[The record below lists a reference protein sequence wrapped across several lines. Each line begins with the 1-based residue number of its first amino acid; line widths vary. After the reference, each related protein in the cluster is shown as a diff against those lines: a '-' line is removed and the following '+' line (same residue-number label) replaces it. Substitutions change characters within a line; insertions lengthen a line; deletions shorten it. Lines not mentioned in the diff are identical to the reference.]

1 MAEAAGQGSAPDEDI
16 PIFVDTGLPAQR
28 ENDGLWDDVRA
39 RGNGAQR
46 VGTVVRDSYGDALD
60 LAERCARQAAARF
73 NALGRAVRP
82 EEVELQLAIRVEA
95 GGTIGLAKSTAE
107 AQLQLTFRWA
117 PGRTPPTLTDA
128 DAPHPDTPPHP
139 HRKPPDCPPHNP

>member
-128 DAPHPDTPPHP
+128 EPPTPTPAPPPPETP
-139 HRKPPDCPPHNP
+139 

>member
-1 MAEAAGQGSAPDEDI
+1 MAEAAGQGSTPDEDI

-128 DAPHPDTPPHP
+128 EPPTPTPAPPPPETP
-139 HRKPPDCPPHNP
+139 

>member
-1 MAEAAGQGSAPDEDI
+1 MAEETGQGSAPDEDI
-16 PIFVDTGLPAQR
+16 PIFVDTGVPGQR

-117 PGRTPPTLTDA
+117 PGRTAPALTGAEAREEPP
-128 DAPHPDTPPHP
+128 APPPAEAP
-139 HRKPPDCPPHNP
+139 

>member
-1 MAEAAGQGSAPDEDI
+1 MAGTTGRESTPDEGV
-16 PIFVDTGLPAQR
+16 PIFVDTGVPAPR
-28 ENDGLWDDVRA
+28 EGDSLWDDVRA
-39 RGNGAQR
+39 RGNGAER
-46 VGTVVRDSYGDALD
+46 VGAVVRDSYGDALA

-95 GGTIGLAKSTAE
+95 GGTIGLAKSSAE

-117 PGRTPPTLTDA
+117 PGRTAPALTG
-128 DAPHPDTPPHP
+128 T
-139 HRKPPDCPPHNP
+139 

>member
-1 MAEAAGQGSAPDEDI
+1 MAEAAGQGSAPEEDI

-128 DAPHPDTPPHP
+128 EPPTPTPAPLPPETP
-139 HRKPPDCPPHNP
+139 

>member
-46 VGTVVRDSYGDALD
+46 VGTIVRDSYGDALD

-128 DAPHPDTPPHP
+128 EPPTPTPAPPPPETP
-139 HRKPPDCPPHNP
+139 

>member
-1 MAEAAGQGSAPDEDI
+1 MAEAVGQGSAPEEDI

-128 DAPHPDTPPHP
+128 EPPTPTPAPPPPETP
-139 HRKPPDCPPHNP
+139 